1 MLKKLHVK
9 FILINMLIVTVILS
23 SVFGFVYHF
32 TRVSLEDESVSMMQ
46 SIAED
51 PLYLMDIGEQSGSV
65 RLPYFILKINSR
77 GDIIAAG
84 GGYYDLSDKDFLEQL
99 LRKALL
105 SDKSVGIIN
114 DYNLRFYRTAA
125 SSGVSIV
132 FADITS
138 EKTTLLSLLRIL
150 LLIGCGTFL
159 VFLGVSTLL
168 ARWAI
173 KPVEAAWQQQRQFVA
188 DASHELKTPLT
199 VIMTNAEL
207 LQSPGYDEQSRS
219 GFAESILVMSK
230 QMRGLV
236 ERLLELARADNGTNL
251 PAFEGF
257 DFSVAVKNAILP
269 FEPVFFEKGIELSSE
284 IEDGITVNGDKEHL
298 RQVLEIFL
306 DNAQKYASVPGSA
319 AVKLVRCG
327 KSRCR
332 LSVANTGEAIAPED
346 LKNIFKRFYRADKAR
361 SRDGSF
367 GLGLSIAESVVL
379 RHNGKIWAES
389 KDGVNTF
396 FAELPTA

>member
-1 MLKKLHVK
+1 MLKKLRIK
-9 FILINMLIVTVILS
+9 FILINMLIVTVMLS
-23 SVFGFVYHF
+23 AVFGFVYHF

-51 PLYLMDIGEQSGSV
+51 PLYLMNIGEQSGSV

-84 GGYYDLSDKDFLEQL
+84 GGYYDLSDKSFLEEL

-105 SDKSVGIIN
+105 ADDSVGIIN
-114 DYNLRFYRTAA
+114 EYNLRYYRTAA
-125 SSGVSIV
+125 SGGISIV
-132 FADITS
+132 FADTTS
-138 EKTTLLSLLRIL
+138 EKATLMSLLRIL
-150 LLIGCGTFL
+150 LLIGGGAFL
-159 VFLGVSTLL
+159 VFLGVSALL

-207 LQSPGYDEQSRS
+207 LQSPDYDEQSRS
-219 GFAESILVMSK
+219 GFADSILVMSK

-251 PAFEGF
+251 PAFEKF
-257 DFSVAVKNAILP
+257 DFSTTVKNAILP
-269 FEPVFFEKGIELSSE
+269 FEPVFFEKEIELSSD

-319 AVKLVRCG
+319 AVKLARCG

-379 RHNGKIWAES
+379 RHRGKIWAES
-389 KDGVNTF
+389 KNGMNTF
-396 FAELPTA
+396 YAELPTA

>member
-1 MLKKLHVK
+1 MLKKLRIK
-9 FILINMLIVTVILS
+9 FILINMLIVTVMLS
-23 SVFGFVYHF
+23 AVFGFVYHF

-51 PLYLMDIGEQSGSV
+51 PLYLMNIGEQSGSV

-84 GGYYDLSDKDFLEQL
+84 GGYYDLSDKSFLEEL

-105 SDKSVGIIN
+105 ADDSVGIIN
-114 DYNLRFYRTAA
+114 EYNLRYYRTAA
-125 SSGVSIV
+125 SGGISIV
-132 FADITS
+132 FADTTS
-138 EKTTLLSLLRIL
+138 EKATLMSLLRIL
-150 LLIGCGTFL
+150 LLIGGGAFL
-159 VFLGVSTLL
+159 VFLGVSALL

-207 LQSPGYDEQSRS
+207 LQSPDYDEQSRS
-219 GFAESILVMSK
+219 GFADSILVMSK

-251 PAFEGF
+251 PAFEKF
-257 DFSVAVKNAILP
+257 DFSTTVKNAILP
-269 FEPVFFEKGIELSSE
+269 FEPVFFEKEIELSSD

-319 AVKLVRCG
+319 AVKLARCG

-379 RHNGKIWAES
+379 RHRGKIWAES
-389 KDGVNTF
+389 KNGVNTF
-396 FAELPTA
+396 YAELPTA

>member
-1 MLKKLHVK
+1 MLKKLRIK
-9 FILINMLIVTVILS
+9 FVLINMLIVTVMLS
-23 SVFGFVYHF
+23 AVFGFVYHF
-32 TRVSLEDESVSMMQ
+32 TRVSLEDESISMMQ
-46 SIAED
+46 SIADD
-51 PLYLMDIGEQSGSV
+51 PLYLMDISEQGGGV

-77 GDIIAAG
+77 GELIAAG
-84 GGYYDLSDKDFLEQL
+84 GGYYDLSDKNFLEEL

-105 SDKSVGIIN
+105 SEKSVGIIN
-114 DYNLRFYRTAA
+114 EYNLRFYRTAA
-125 SSGVSIV
+125 NSGVSIV

-138 EKTTLLSLLRIL
+138 EKSTLLSLLRIL
-150 LLIGCGTFL
+150 LLIGGGAFL
-159 VFLGVSTLL
+159 IFFGISVAL
-168 ARWAI
+168 AHWAI
-173 KPVEAAWQQQRQFVA
+173 KPVETAWQQQRQFVA

-207 LQSPGYDEQSRS
+207 LQSPDYDEQSRS
-219 GFAESILVMSK
+219 GFAASILVMSK

-236 ERLLELARADNGTNL
+236 EQLLELARADSGQNL
-251 PAFEGF
+251 PPFERF
-257 DFSVAVKNAILP
+257 DFSSAVKNVILP
-269 FEPVFFEKGIELSSE
+269 FEPVFFEKGIELSSD
-284 IEDGITVNGDKEHL
+284 IQDGIFINGDKEHL

-319 AVKLVRCG
+319 NVKLERCG
-327 KSRCR
+327 KNRCR
-332 LSVANTGEAIAPED
+332 LCVANTGEAIAPED

-379 RHNGKIWAES
+379 RHHGKPWAES
-389 KDGVNTF
+389 KNGMNTF

>member
-1 MLKKLHVK
+1 MLKKLRIK
-9 FILINMLIVTVILS
+9 FVLINMLIVTVMLS
-23 SVFGFVYHF
+23 AVFGFVYHF
-32 TRVSLEDESVSMMQ
+32 TRVSLEDESISMMQ
-46 SIAED
+46 SIADD
-51 PLYLMDIGEQSGSV
+51 PLYLMDISKQGGGV

-77 GDIIAAG
+77 GELIAAG
-84 GGYYDLSDKDFLEQL
+84 GGYYDLSDKNFLEEL

-105 SDKSVGIIN
+105 SEKSVGIIN
-114 DYNLRFYRTAA
+114 EYNLRFYRTAA
-125 SSGVSIV
+125 NSGVSIV

-138 EKTTLLSLLRIL
+138 EKSTLLSLLRIL
-150 LLIGCGTFL
+150 LLIGGGAFL
-159 VFLGVSTLL
+159 IFFGISVAL
-168 ARWAI
+168 AHWAI
-173 KPVEAAWQQQRQFVA
+173 KPVETAWQQQRQFVA

-207 LQSPGYDEQSRS
+207 LQSPDYDEQSRS
-219 GFAESILVMSK
+219 GFAASILVMSK

-236 ERLLELARADNGTNL
+236 EQLLELARADSGQNL
-251 PAFEGF
+251 PPFERF
-257 DFSVAVKNAILP
+257 DFSSAVKNAILP
-269 FEPVFFEKGIELSSE
+269 FEPVFFEKGIELSSD
-284 IEDGITVNGDKEHL
+284 IQDGIFINGDKEHL

-319 AVKLVRCG
+319 NVKLERCG
-327 KSRCR
+327 KNRCR
-332 LSVANTGEAIAPED
+332 LCVANTGEAIAPED

-379 RHNGKIWAES
+379 RHHGKLWAES
-389 KDGVNTF
+389 KNGINTF

>member
-1 MLKKLHVK
+1 MLKKLRIK
-9 FILINMLIVTVILS
+9 FILINMLIVTVMLS
-23 SVFGFVYHF
+23 AVFGFVYHF

-84 GGYYDLSDKDFLEQL
+84 GGYYDLSDKSFLEEL

-105 SDKSVGIIN
+105 ADDSVGIIN
-114 DYNLRFYRTAA
+114 EYNLRYYRTAA
-125 SSGVSIV
+125 SGGVSIV
-132 FADITS
+132 FADTTS
-138 EKTTLLSLLRIL
+138 EKATLMSLLRIL
-150 LLIGCGTFL
+150 LLIGGGAFL
-159 VFLGVSTLL
+159 VFLGVSALL

-207 LQSPGYDEQSRS
+207 LQSPDYDEQSRS
-219 GFAESILVMSK
+219 GFADSILVMSK

-251 PAFEGF
+251 PAFEKF
-257 DFSVAVKNAILP
+257 DFSTAVKNAILP
-269 FEPVFFEKGIELSSE
+269 FEPVFFEKGIELSSD

-319 AVKLVRCG
+319 VVRLARCG

-332 LSVANTGEAIAPED
+332 LSVANTGDAIAPED

-379 RHNGKIWAES
+379 RHRGKIWAES
-389 KDGVNTF
+389 KNGMNTF
-396 FAELPTA
+396 YAELPTA

>member
-1 MLKKLHVK
+1 MLKKLRIK
-9 FILINMLIVTVILS
+9 FVLINMLIVTVMLS
-23 SVFGFVYHF
+23 AVFGFVYHF
-32 TRVSLEDESVSMMQ
+32 TRVSLEDESISMMQ
-46 SIAED
+46 SIADD
-51 PLYLMDIGEQSGSV
+51 PLYLMDISEQGGGV

-77 GDIIAAG
+77 GELIAAG
-84 GGYYDLSDKDFLEQL
+84 GGYYNLSDKNFLEEL

-105 SDKSVGIIN
+105 SEKSVGIIN
-114 DYNLRFYRTAA
+114 EYNLRFYRTAA
-125 SSGVSIV
+125 NSGVSIV

-138 EKTTLLSLLRIL
+138 EKSTLLSLLRIL
-150 LLIGCGTFL
+150 LLIGGGAFL
-159 VFLGVSTLL
+159 IFFGISVAL
-168 ARWAI
+168 AHWAI
-173 KPVEAAWQQQRQFVA
+173 KPVETAWQQQRQFVA

-207 LQSPGYDEQSRS
+207 LQSPDYDEQSRS
-219 GFAESILVMSK
+219 GFAASILVMSK

-236 ERLLELARADNGTNL
+236 EQLLELARADSGQNL
-251 PAFEGF
+251 PPFERF
-257 DFSVAVKNAILP
+257 DFSSAVKNAILP
-269 FEPVFFEKGIELSSE
+269 FEPVFFEKGIELSSD
-284 IEDGITVNGDKEHL
+284 IQDGIFINGDKEHL

-319 AVKLVRCG
+319 NVKLERCG
-327 KSRCR
+327 KNRCR
-332 LSVANTGEAIAPED
+332 LCVANTGEAIAPED

-379 RHNGKIWAES
+379 RHHGKPWAES
-389 KDGVNTF
+389 KNGMNTF

>member
-1 MLKKLHVK
+1 
-9 FILINMLIVTVILS
+9 
-23 SVFGFVYHF
+23 
-32 TRVSLEDESVSMMQ
+32 
-46 SIAED
+46 
-51 PLYLMDIGEQSGSV
+51 
-65 RLPYFILKINSR
+65 
-77 GDIIAAG
+77 
-84 GGYYDLSDKDFLEQL
+84 
-99 LRKALL
+99 
-105 SDKSVGIIN
+105 
-114 DYNLRFYRTAA
+114 
-125 SSGVSIV
+125 
-132 FADITS
+132 
-138 EKTTLLSLLRIL
+138 
-150 LLIGCGTFL
+150 
-159 VFLGVSTLL
+159 
-168 ARWAI
+168 
-173 KPVEAAWQQQRQFVA
+173 
-188 DASHELKTPLT
+188 
-199 VIMTNAEL
+199 MTNAEL